1 MDKILKFVVITKKT
15 LLEELIQKYNTMEQ
29 AKFYITHL
37 GEDFSFYTKK
47 HQRYMLSLKETVS
60 SLTNYGKVQRLDRQY
75 LPNFIFGDDDIV
87 VVVGQDGLVA
97 NTMKYLKN
105 QVIVAVN
112 PDKSLWDGVLLP
124 FVPSDVKKIIPEIIR
139 GKRDVKNISMAKV
152 SLADGQVLYGVNDL
166 FIGQKTHTSARYT
179 IKLDD
184 YEENQS
190 SSGIIISTGL
200 GSTGWLKSVISG
212 ALNISKSYKSIN
224 GQTDSILNWNKK
236 NKSIVKDINT
246 ENTSNYEG
254 SYLNMSWDSTSLVF
268 SVREP
273 FPSKSSKANFV
284 FGMINS
290 GKSLQIISKMP
301 ENGVIFSDGVESDF
315 LTFSSGM
322 EASIRLSKRKGH
334 LAV

>member
-1 MDKILKFVVITKKT
+1 MDMILKFVVISKKT
-15 LLEELIQKYNTMEQ
+15 PLEELIYKYNTIEQ

-37 GEDFSFYTKK
+37 GEDFSFYTKQ
-47 HQRYMLSLKETVS
+47 HQRYVQSLEETIS
-60 SLTNYGKVQRLDRQY
+60 ALTNYGKVQRLDRQY
-75 LPNFIFGDDDIV
+75 LPNFIFGEDDIV

-105 QVIVAVN
+105 QIIVAVN
-112 PDKSLWDGVLLP
+112 PDKSIWDGVLLP
-124 FVPSDVKKIIPEIIR
+124 FIPSDIKKIIPELIK
-139 GKRDVKNISMAKV
+139 GKRDIKNISMAKV

-179 IKLDD
+179 IRLGD

-200 GSTGWLKSVISG
+200 GSTGWLKSIISG
-212 ALNISKSYKSIN
+212 AVNISEKFSIMKKN
-224 GQTDSILNWNKK
+224 SDLSNCDNQNKK
-236 NKSIVKDINT
+236 DDDNKNIYNNEK
-246 ENTSNYEG
+246 

-273 FPSKSSKANFV
+273 FPSKSSKANLV
-284 FGMINS
+284 FGVIENN
-290 GKSLQIISKMP
+290 KSLKIISKMP

-322 EASIRLSKRKGH
+322 EAKISLSKRKGH
-334 LAV
+334 LVV